1 MGVLTVPPSPAET
14 APSSP
19 VSSSPRNW
27 AIGKGRGIQLNSLDR
42 GCGDGG
48 RGVNCK
54 ACNTRLSGSQRVC
67 PNCGRAD
74 GSASLSDSAKAPGA
88 EATEVGPLSPS
99 SLSANLSAMGAAAE
113 SSLFSGD
120 DADFEEEID
129 MALRETTPS
138 PKAAPVARSADKAD
152 KKRKAPKKAK
162 AADPGAGAESSR
174 RLNRAPVSVVIP
186 VDGEQVR
193 HLIVERPEVLEA
205 DLSVHVDEEG
215 VEVGA
220 GFETEVGEIDLLAR
234 SADGTWVV
242 AMVVTS
248 PAEQENII
256 AGMIQ
261 RIGWVRKHL
270 SDGQEEVRGVVLTG
284 TMSDELVYAAT
295 ALKDSVSFL
304 GWRLS
309 LGFESLA
316 P

>member
-1 MGVLTVPPSPAET
+1 
-14 APSSP
+14 
-19 VSSSPRNW
+19 
-27 AIGKGRGIQLNSLDR
+27 
-42 GCGDGG
+42 
-48 RGVNCK
+48 
-54 ACNTRLSGSQRVC
+54 
-67 PNCGRAD
+67 
-74 GSASLSDSAKAPGA
+74 
-88 EATEVGPLSPS
+88 
-99 SLSANLSAMGAAAE
+99 MGAAAE

>member
-1 MGVLTVPPSPAET
+1 MAVLTLHPPSPVET
-14 APSSP
+14 ALSSP

-48 RGVNCK
+48 WGVNCK

-74 GSASLSDSAKAPGA
+74 GSASLSDSAKAPGPETA
-88 EATEVGPLSPS
+88 EAGPLSPS
-99 SLSANLSAMGAAAE
+99 NLSAMGAAAE

-120 DADFEEEID
+120 DADFEEVID

-138 PKAAPVARSADKAD
+138 PKAAPVARSTDKAE

-174 RLNRAPVSVVIP
+174 RLSRAPVSVVIP

-205 DLSVHVDEEG
+205 DLSVHVNEEG

-234 SADGTWVV
+234 SANGTWVV